1 MTTSINQPWAISDKF
16 KQRYGTVWAEMD
28 FVFQPKISKDAF
40 KSDPMN
46 TLIGQLSIAGQ
57 QIDMRYKD
65 LLSYAKSIETLS
77 TNLYSERIPKTYTFE
92 VSIKGRNFNLNC
104 TEIGKLSQT
113 ISEASTTALRAYEIG
128 LYL

>member
-1 MTTSINQPWAISDKF
+1 MTTSINQPWAISEKF
-16 KQRYGTVWAEMD
+16 KQRYGEVWADMD
-28 FVFQPKISKDAF
+28 FIFQPKISKDAF

-77 TNLYSERIPKTYTFE
+77 TNLYSERVPKTHTFE

-113 ISEASTTALRAYEIG
+113 ITEASVTALRAYEIG